1 MFPAGAPGAALFVLR
16 VSVAASLLVDGTAHW
31 ALVTSLWILL
41 PIALTALCLCLGLL
55 TPYSASLCCLI
66 ELSALTIVAGQDR
79 FHLVIAILT
88 SAVLAIL
95 GPGAFSVDARIFGR
109 RLLTVPPRPRPHSD

>member
-1 MFPAGAPGAALFVLR
+1 MFPARAPGAALFVLR
-16 VSVAASLLVDGTAHW
+16 VSVAANLLVDGTAHW
-31 ALVTSLWILL
+31 TLVTSLWILL

-55 TPYSASLCCLI
+55 TPYCASLCCLI
-66 ELSALTIVAGQDR
+66 EVCALTIAAGQDR

-95 GPGAFSVDARIFGR
+95 GPGASRLEPVFFGR
-109 RLLTVPPRPRPHSD
+109 